1 MMARFDREEIS
12 RRGEKRKGSDNESS
26 WKFERGRGRER
37 ERDGG
42 QQRRWP
48 DLDG

>member
-12 RRGEKRKGSDNESS
+12 RGEKRKGSDNESS
-26 WKFERGRGRER
+26 WKFEREREGGER

-42 QQRRWP
+42 
-48 DLDG
+48 